1 MNKNNYETLSVNKIR
16 IIFLDID
23 GVLAGWNYFKKPH
36 LDAVDPKKIE
46 LLNSVD
52 AKIVI
57 SSSWGEDG
65 GKTEEILR
73 RNGLRLEIV
82 GYTEHF
88 WNNWI
93 FRGNEIAKWIED
105 NIKEPVDFEYC
116 IVDDD
121 TDMLLSQKNNFVH
134 VNERY
139 GLTKRDIEKIKKI
152 LERR

>member
-1 MNKNNYETLSVNKIR
+1 
-16 IIFLDID
+16 LDID

-36 LDAVDPKKIE
+36 LDTVDPKKIE

-65 GKTEEILR
+65 GKTEEVLR
-73 RNGLRLEIV
+73 RNGLQLEIV

-93 FRGNEIAKWIED
+93 CRGNEIVKWIDD
-105 NIKEPVDFEYC
+105 NIKEPIDFEYC

-121 TDMLLSQKNNFVH
+121 TDMLLSQKDNFVH
-134 VNERY
+134 INERY
-139 GLTKRDIEKIKKI
+139 GITEKDINKIKKI
-152 LERR
+152 LKLT